1 VHVHQLARRFAALAV
16 LALALAAPAAA
27 ADRVPWQHQT
37 EEFLIDATIRH
48 DAATGDTAAFVGFGW
63 GHYVTDRTQ
72 IGAVVNALYSSDV
85 DGYAAGALYRF
96 NFLPIGCD
104 DLSGLGYCKGNLYLT
119 GSASGLTG
127 DLADQ
132 AAAAAAMGLGVR
144 WFTGPGSAFNISA
157 TAQRAVDPEDAG
169 EGGSNALDAYA
180 FMIGLSFGVPQGP
193 APVP

>member
-1 VHVHQLARRFAALAV
+1 MKGVRGLRGVT
-16 LALALAAPAAA
+16 ALALLAIALVAPAAA

-48 DAATGDTAAFVGFGW
+48 DSATGDTAAMVGFGW

-85 DGYAAGALYRF
+85 DGYGAGPLYRF

-104 DLSGLGYCKGNLYLT
+104 DLTGTGYCKGNLYLT
-119 GSASGLTG
+119 GSASALTG

-132 AAAAAAMGLGVR
+132 AAAAAAMGLGLR

-157 TAQRAVDPEDAG
+157 TAQRAVDPEDDGAG
-169 EGGSNALDAYA
+169 GDNTLDAYA
-180 FMIGLSFGVPQGP
+180 FMIGISFGVPQAP
-193 APVP
+193 AP